1 MFTLRSIVAKAVM
14 FGLVFIA
21 ADRMATKNAVAQQ
34 PQAGGQTSAAS
45 APPAPATPPMP
56 EDDSGFIP
64 LFDGKTL
71 NGWDGD
77 PTFWRVEDGAIV
89 GETTPEHPAKNRT
102 YLIWRGGNVK
112 DFELKAEFQIPFGN
126 HSNSGIMY
134 RSLEVPTTKWDMTGY
149 QADMDFTN
157 FYTGNIHGQ
166 TLCPCYMADK
176 GQLTR
181 EEPDGSIKLVGQ
193 IGDPD
198 ELKGLVNIGGWNKYH
213 LIVRG
218 NIQMLIMNGHLSSV
232 FINDD
237 PKTKWAPEGLIGLQ
251 LYIGP
256 PMKVMFRN
264 ILLKR

>member
-1 MFTLRSIVAKAVM
+1 MLALICIV
-14 FGLVFIA
+14 GY
-21 ADRMATKNAVAQQ
+21 RTATKIAVAQQ
-34 PQAGGQTSAAS
+34 TQAVTQTPAA
-45 APPAPATPPMP
+45 APGSTVPAPLSL
-56 EDDSGFIP
+56 EDDSGFTS

-71 NGWDGD
+71 TGWDGD

-134 RSLEVPTTKWDMTGY
+134 RSLEVPGGHWDMTGY

-157 FYTGNIHGQ
+157 VYTGNIHGQ
-166 TLCPCYMADK
+166 TLCPCNMADK
-176 GQLTR
+176 GQFMR
-181 EEPDGSIKLVGQ
+181 EEPDGSIKEVGL
-193 IGDPD
+193 IGDPNA
-198 ELKGLVNIGGWNKYH
+198 LKGLVNIGGWNKYH

-218 NIQMLIMNGHLSSV
+218 NIQMLIMNGYLSSV

-237 PKTKWAPEGLIGLQ
+237 PKTRWAPDGLIGLQ